1 VIAEIHIALLAQLA
15 GGAQH
20 SGESL
25 ATQLGVTRAR
35 ISQLVRELNTCGA
48 EITSSRAGYRVIFP
62 ICMLNAAFCAAGISA
77 WKVHV
82 APALTSTNAT
92 LTQAGVPHGAVQLA
106 EWQSGGRG
114 RRGRAWSGAPG
125 GSILMSAAWQFSGGA
140 ATLAGLS
147 LAIGVAIANALT
159 TCGANDVMLKWPND
173 ILWRGQK
180 LGGVLI
186 ELSGDALG
194 PTNAVIGTGLNV
206 HLPAATRADIEQAVT
221 DLSTI
226 APHVKWDRNVVVN
239 ALLLELE
246 STLLSFA
253 QNGFAPFAPA
263 WRARDAFAGK
273 PVVARLPDGVVIE
286 GERATIDDS
295 GALLL
300 KRGNATHCLNS
311 AEISLRIA

>member
-15 GGAQH
+15 GGAQQ
-20 SGESL
+20 SGEVL
-25 ATQLGVTRAR
+25 AAQLGVTRAR

-62 ICMLNAAFCAAGISA
+62 TCMLNAAFCAAGISA

-82 APALTSTNAT
+82 APVLASTNAA
-92 LTQAGVPHGAVQLA
+92 LMQAEVPHGAVQLA

-125 GSILMSAAWQFSGGA
+125 GSILMSAAWQFSSGA
-140 ATLAGLS
+140 ASLAGLS

-173 ILWRGQK
+173 IVWRGQK

-194 PTNAVIGTGLNV
+194 PTNAVIGIGLNV
-206 HLPAATRADIEQAVT
+206 HLPAAARADIEQAVT

-226 APHVKWDRNVVVN
+226 APQIKWDRNVVVK
-239 ALLLELE
+239 ALLTELE
-246 STLLSFA
+246 STLLRFA
-253 QNGFAPFAPA
+253 QQGLAPFAA
-263 WRARDAFAGK
+263 QWRSRDAFAGK
-273 PVVARLPDGVVIE
+273 PVVARLPDGATLE
-286 GERATIDDS
+286 GESADIDES

-300 KRGNATHCLNS
+300 KRGKANLRLNS
-311 AEISLRIA
+311 AEVSLRIA